1 MTQEEAL
8 DILKL
13 GHNVFLTGPPGSGKT
28 FLLNKYIDYLK
39 HHRKGVAVTA
49 STGIAATH
57 MQGTTIHS
65 WTGLGIK
72 EKLSDGDIR
81 KLLKKSYLRK
91 RFRDTNVLIIDEISM
106 LHAFQFDLINQ
117 ICQAFKDNPE
127 PFGGMQIICSGD
139 LFQLPPVQKGR
150 EPARFITESET
161 WKSMDVKICYLE
173 EQHRQEGGELLTL
186 LNHIRNNAVEEA
198 QRLLL
203 NTKAEKNTFPFTPTK
218 LYTHNIDVDAINN
231 FELGK
236 IDGEEFVYYMD
247 SRGDKN
253 ITAILRQNCLA
264 PEKLVLKKGAK
275 VMFVKNNFD
284 KGYVN
289 GTLGEVVDFDENGL
303 PVVETF
309 TGNQI
314 VATPASWTIEED
326 ERVKAEISQ
335 IPLRLAWAITVH
347 KSQGMNLDA
356 AEIDLSRSFVE
367 GMGYVAL
374 SRLRSLA
381 GLKLLGINELAFLV
395 NEEILELD
403 RILKQMSEEVAKDF
417 RRIPFWLKRR
427 KQKQFLRSLP
437 RVSRSK
443 IRSEEKPEPISTYEQ
458 TRTLVLEKLPIKEIA
473 KRRGLTED
481 TILQHLEK
489 LVADKKE
496 LDLEYLQPPKECFEK
511 IKMAFQQTGNR
522 QLNPVLEILGEDF
535 SYQELRLVRL
545 FIENQKSQET
555 EESTPKRKVLP
566 PKNYKCQTCG
576 RPIRHKGNCLPCNV
590 IIKHKRDGKEVPK
603 YRLNFYKN
611 KTNQF

>member
-1 MTQEEAL
+1 MTQGEAL

-39 HHRKGVAVTA
+39 KHRRGVAVTA

-57 MQGTTIHS
+57 MQGTTMHS

-106 LHAFQFDLINQ
+106 LHAFQFDLINR
-117 ICQAFKDNPE
+117 ICQTFKDSPE

-150 EPARFITESET
+150 EPARFVTESES
-161 WKSMDVKICYLE
+161 WKNMGIKICYLE
-173 EQHRQEGGELLTL
+173 EQHRQKGGELLDL
-186 LNHIRNNAVEEA
+186 LNHIRNKAVEEA
-198 QRLLL
+198 QRVLL
-203 NTKAEKNTFPFTPTK
+203 NSKLAGNTFPITPTK

-231 FELGK
+231 FELSK
-236 IDGEEFVYYMD
+236 IDGEEFVYHMD

-253 ITAILRQNCLA
+253 ITAILRQSCLA

-275 VMFVKNNFD
+275 VMFIKNNFD

-289 GTLGEVVDFDENGL
+289 GTLGEVKDFDESGL
-303 PVVETF
+303 PVIETF
-309 TGNQI
+309 AGNQI
-314 VATPASWTIEED
+314 VATLASWTVEED
-326 ERVKAEISQ
+326 EEVKAEISQ
-335 IPLRLAWAITVH
+335 VPLRLAWAITVH

-356 AEIDLSRSFVE
+356 AEIDLSKSFVE

-374 SRLRSLA
+374 SRLRQLS

-403 RILKQMSEEVAKDF
+403 KTLRQMSEEAVKDF
-417 RRIPFWLKRR
+417 RKIPFWLKRK

-437 RVSRSK
+437 KLSRSK
-443 IRSEEKPEPISTYEQ
+443 IRSEEKPETISTYEQ
-458 TRTLVLEKLPIKEIA
+458 TRILVLEKLPIKEIA

-481 TILQHLEK
+481 SILQHLER
-489 LVADKKE
+489 LVTDKKD
-496 LDLEYLQPPKECFEK
+496 LDLEYLQPPPERFDK
-511 IKMAFQQTGNR
+511 IKIAFQQTGNR
-522 QLNPVLEILGEDF
+522 QLNPVREILGEDF

-545 FIENQKSQET
+545 FIENQRNQEVK
-555 EESTPKRKVLP
+555 ESAEKKMESR
-566 PKNYKCQTCG
+566 PKNYKCQSCG

-590 IIKHKRDGKEVPK
+590 IIKYKREGKEIPK
-603 YRLNFYKN
+603 YWLNFYKN